1 MILKL
6 KNRVDVAHSLN
17 YIILNW
23 KKGKKL
29 KIREGEDYEL
39 QIA

>member
-6 KNRVDVAHSLN
+6 KKPCRCNALLHNIEL
-17 YIILNW
+17 
-23 KKGKKL
+23 KKRKEVE
-29 KIREGEDYEL
+29 IREGEDYEL

>member
-6 KNRVDVAHSLN
+6 KNRVDVAHS

-23 KKGKKL
+23 RKGKKL